1 VDFGGLRTARFL
13 QMKNSGGF
21 KMSISPFPWA
31 FVVIGLIVTILPAAA
46 LAIVAAW
53 ILSWIGIPFWLTFFI
68 VLVIAA
74 FNIKL

>member
-1 VDFGGLRTARFL
+1 
-13 QMKNSGGF
+13 
-21 KMSISPFPWA
+21 MSISPFPWA